1 LKVKSKKVKK
11 LVRWHDNFVVFVT
24 PEARALGWN
33 DKTVVK
39 VSIIDGKIVI
49 EKGMQL

>member
-1 LKVKSKKVKK
+1 LKIKSKKVRK

-24 PEARALGWN
+24 PEAKALGWN

-39 VSIIDGKIVI
+39 VSIVDGKIVI